1 MRHQQEKVVEKG
13 WDDEFETYDEWAR
26 FGPLP
31 RTGAPFFSMLTVDVV
46 SLNRISIGHGTA
58 EHFR

>member
-13 WDDEFETYDEWAR
+13 WDDEFEIYDEWTR

-31 RTGAPFFSMLTVDVV
+31 PCVHSEPTTGPPVAAS
-46 SLNRISIGHGTA
+46 S
-58 EHFR
+58 